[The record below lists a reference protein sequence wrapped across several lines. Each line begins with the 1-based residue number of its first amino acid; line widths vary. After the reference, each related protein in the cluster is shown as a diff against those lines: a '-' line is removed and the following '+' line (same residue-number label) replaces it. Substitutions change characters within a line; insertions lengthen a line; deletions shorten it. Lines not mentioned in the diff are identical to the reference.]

1 MYSGSKKEEKI
12 MYEFK
17 EEFLTG
23 IELIDREHRRL
34 FEIANELYELKC
46 EEFIPDKYDNI
57 RHILEELRDYTLT
70 HFAHE
75 EEYMRSIGYKK
86 MFTQVSQHNAL
97 KETISG
103 WDLDAIDED
112 QDEAIEEML
121 RLVTEWLV
129 NHILNEDKLIG
140 K

>member
-1 MYSGSKKEEKI
+1 

-23 IELIDREHRRL
+23 IEQIDREHRRL
-34 FEIANELYELKC
+34 FEIAQELYELKR

-57 RHILEELRDYTLT
+57 RHILEQLRDYTLT
-70 HFAHE
+70 HFEHE

-86 MFTQVSQHNAL
+86 MFTQITQHNAL
-97 KETISG
+97 KETIGG
-103 WDLDAIDED
+103 WDLDAIDEN
-112 QDEAIEEML
+112 QDEAIDEML
-121 RLVTEWLV
+121 HLVAEWLV

>member
-1 MYSGSKKEEKI
+1 

-23 IELIDREHRRL
+23 IEQIDNEHRRL

-57 RHILEELRDYTLT
+57 REILVQLKDYTLT
-70 HFAHE
+70 HFEHE
-75 EEYMRSIGYKK
+75 EEYMQSIGYKR
-86 MFTQVSQHNAL
+86 MFTQKSQHDAL
-97 KETISG
+97 REIIDG
-103 WDLDAIDED
+103 WDLDSIDEN

-121 RLVTEWLV
+121 QVVTDWLV
-129 NHILNEDKLIG
+129 NHILNQDKLIG

>member
-1 MYSGSKKEEKI
+1 

-23 IELIDREHRRL
+23 IELIDREHKKL
-34 FEIANELYELKC
+34 FEIANELCELKS

-57 RHILEELRDYTLT
+57 RDILEKLRDYTLT
-70 HFAHE
+70 HFEHE

-86 MFTQVSQHNAL
+86 MFTQLSQHNAL
-97 KETISG
+97 RETINS
-103 WDLDAIDED
+103 WDLDVIDENQNEAIDE
-112 QDEAIEEML
+112 ML
-121 RLVTEWLV
+121 GLVTNWLV
-129 NHILNEDKLIG
+129 NHILSEDKLIG

>member
-1 MYSGSKKEEKI
+1 
-12 MYEFK
+12 MYELK

-23 IELIDREHRRL
+23 IEEIDREHKRL
-34 FEIANELYELKC
+34 FEIADELYELKC

-57 RHILEELRDYTLT
+57 RKILEELKDYTLT

-75 EEYMRSIGYKK
+75 EAYMQSIGYKR
-86 MFTQVSQHNAL
+86 MFTQKSQHDAL
-97 KETISG
+97 RQIMQE
-103 WDLDAIDED
+103 WDLDTIDEN

-121 RLVTEWLV
+121 RIVTEWLV
-129 NHILNEDKLIG
+129 NHILNQDKLIG

>member
-1 MYSGSKKEEKI
+1 

-23 IELIDREHRRL
+23 IEQIDTEHRNL
-34 FEIANELYELKC
+34 FEIADRLYTLKH

-57 RHILEELRDYTLT
+57 REILSELKDYTMT
-70 HFAHE
+70 HFEHE
-75 EEYMRSIGYKK
+75 EAYMASIGYKR
-86 MFTQVSQHNAL
+86 MFTQKSQHDAL
-97 KETISG
+97 RELIND
-103 WDLDAIDED
+103 WDLDAIDEN
-112 QDEAIEEML
+112 QDEAIDEIL
-121 RLVTEWLV
+121 KTITDWLV

>member
-1 MYSGSKKEEKI
+1 

-46 EEFIPDKYDNI
+46 

-70 HFAHE
+70 HFEHE
-75 EEYMRSIGYKK
+75 EEYMKSIGYKR
-86 MFTQVSQHNAL
+86 MFTQLTQHNAL
-97 KETISG
+97 RETINN
-103 WDLDAIDED
+103 WDLDAIDEN
-112 QDEAIEEML
+112 QDETIEEML
-121 RLVTEWLV
+121 GLITDWLV
-129 NHILNEDKLIG
+129 NHILSQDKLIG

>member
-1 MYSGSKKEEKI
+1 

-17 EEFLTG
+17 DEFMTG
-23 IELIDREHRRL
+23 IELIDGEHRRL

-70 HFAHE
+70 HFEHE
-75 EEYMRSIGYKK
+75 EEYMKSIGYKK
-86 MFTQVSQHNAL
+86 MFTQLTQHNAL
-97 KETISG
+97 RETINN
-103 WDLDAIDED
+103 WDLDAIDEN

-121 RLVTEWLV
+121 RLITDWLV
-129 NHILNEDKLIG
+129 NHILSQDKLIG